1 MTEGKT
7 TILVVDD
14 EEHVRK
20 LLQRILEDAG
30 YDVLMAGS
38 GEEALSILSQQ
49 KEHSPDLIILDIMM
63 PGLSGLEV
71 LDIIR
76 GRFDIPVIMLTA
88 KQAVTTVRDA
98 LDIGADDYVRKPFR
112 TTELVA
118 RVKAKLRRAG
128 LKQIEK

>member
-30 YDVLMAGS
+30 YDVLTAGS
-38 GEEALSILSQQ
+38 GQEALDKLVQSENQEPQLIL
-49 KEHSPDLIILDIMM
+49 LDIMM
-63 PGLSGLEV
+63 PGLNGFQVLER
-71 LDIIR
+71 IR
-76 GRFDIPVIMLTA
+76 RRFDIPVMMLTA
-88 KQAVTTVRDA
+88 KQEVTTVRDA
-98 LDIGADDYVRKPFR
+98 LAIGADDYMRKPFR

>member
-30 YDVLMAGS
+30 YDVLTAGS
-38 GEEALSILSQQ
+38 GEEALNILSQQ
-49 KEHSPDLIILDIMM
+49 KEHSPDLLILDIMM

-71 LDIIR
+71 LDIVR

-88 KQAVTTVRDA
+88 KQEVTTVRDA
-98 LDIGADDYVRKPFR
+98 LVIGADDYVRKPFR

>member
-1 MTEGKT
+1 VTEGKT

-30 YDVLMAGS
+30 YDVLTAGS
-38 GEEALSILSQQ
+38 GQEALDKLVQSENQEPQLIL
-49 KEHSPDLIILDIMM
+49 LDIMM
-63 PGLSGLEV
+63 PGLNGFQVLER
-71 LDIIR
+71 IR
-76 GRFDIPVIMLTA
+76 RRFDIPVMMLTA
-88 KQAVTTVRDA
+88 KQEVTTVRDA
-98 LDIGADDYVRKPFR
+98 LAIGADDYMRKPFR